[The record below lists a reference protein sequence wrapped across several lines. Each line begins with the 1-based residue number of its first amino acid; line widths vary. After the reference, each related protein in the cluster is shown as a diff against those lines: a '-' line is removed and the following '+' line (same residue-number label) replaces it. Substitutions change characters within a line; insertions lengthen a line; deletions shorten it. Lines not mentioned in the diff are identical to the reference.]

1 MSKDSSPKYYQ
12 DNKERLIKKLV
23 KDMKVFLKSEMKKK
37 KQYGFERYTNLLKNE
52 KQKLKAGSIQKK
64 NITK

>member
-37 KQYGFERYTNLLKNE
+37 KQYGFERYTNLLENE
-52 KQKLKAGSIQKK
+52 K
-64 NITK
+64 